1 MRSRFITLT
10 TLLVLCLALA
20 LTACARKPRSTAD
33 VPRTLSQTYRIAVA
47 PFSQPTS
54 TSQLIMGYLPEPQGR
69 IAPDLLAAMDRT
81 MRDVLL
87 TQTKRQYLFIPPGK
101 NLPDKMRFH
110 TSNQPQA
117 LPHWISF
124 ARTLDADLL
133 IIPQILDWHQR
144 EGSRAGV
151 TRAAHVRC
159 EFFLLNIK
167 QGAVTA
173 RSVYDVEQS
182 GLTSN
187 LLEIGD
193 FFKRKGGWA
202 TAEELAREAMLK
214 AVKDFTL

>member
-1 MRSRFITLT
+1 MHSRFSTAA
-10 TLLVLCLALA
+10 LLILCLALA
-20 LTACARKPRSTAD
+20 LTACTRKPRSTAD
-33 VPRTLSQTYRIAVA
+33 VPRTLPQTYRVAVA
-47 PFSQPTS
+47 PFTQPTS

-69 IAPDLLAAMDRT
+69 IAPEELPSLDLA

-87 TQTKRQYLFIPPGK
+87 TQTRRQYTFVPSSK
-101 NLPDKMRFH
+101 RLPDKMQFH

-117 LPHWISF
+117 LPHWLKF

-133 IIPQILDWHQR
+133 IIPQVLDWHQR

-151 TRAAHVRC
+151 TRPAHVRC

-167 QGAVTA
+167 QGTITS

-187 LLEIGD
+187 LLDIGD

-202 TAEELAREAMLK
+202 SAEELAREAMLK
-214 AVKDFTL
+214 AIKDFAL